1 MLTQNFNNIL
11 IIKPSAAGDIIC
23 ALPILPA
30 LKKRFPQ
37 AKISWLVS
45 SHLSELIT
53 NHPLIDHVI
62 EFDRRRFGYLAHSW
76 AVTKRFVKFLRSLR
90 QANYDL
96 VIDLQG
102 LFRSG
107 FLAWNTQAPVR
118 IGPYEKRELG
128 WIFYTHRMPETS
140 YETHAV
146 DRMYSCMK
154 LLSNEDEID
163 EPKFIIHIPQ
173 AQQNAILSKLHARK
187 IEPNRYIAI
196 APGGTWPS
204 KRWPVEKFIELTK
217 LICSELKLPVII
229 IGGKHERIIAEKMTD
244 ELANYPV
251 ANFVGQTTLAQLLA
265 IIDNAKALISNDSGP
280 MHIAVAL
287 NKPITAIIGPTNAN
301 RTGPYKRPN
310 SVVQANLDCSPC
322 YKKHCPKLKDEN
334 SLAPPICMQQIPTE
348 DVFKN
353 LISQLDNNTIKPENA
368 N

>member
-1 MLTQNFNNIL
+1 MITQDFNNIL

-23 ALPILPA
+23 ALPVLPA
-30 LKKRFPQ
+30 LKKRFPK

-53 NHPLIDHVI
+53 NHPLINHVI

-76 AVTKRFVKFLRSLR
+76 SVTKRFMKFLRSLR

-118 IGPYEKRELG
+118 IGPAEKRELG
-128 WIFYTHRMPETS
+128 WIFYTHRTPKTNH
-140 YETHAV
+140 ETHTV

-163 EPKFIIHIPQ
+163 EPKFVIHIP
-173 AQQNAILSKLHARK
+173 ATQQQTIREKLLARQ
-187 IEPNRYIAI
+187 IFPNRYIAI

-204 KRWPVEKFIELTK
+204 KCWPVQKFTELTK
-217 LICSELKLPVII
+217 MICSKLQMPVVI
-229 IGGKHERIIAEKMTD
+229 IGGKNERMIAERMCD
-244 ELANYPV
+244 ELANFPV
-251 ANFVGQTTLAQLLA
+251 ANFTGQTTLSQLLA
-265 IIDNAKALISNDSGP
+265 IIKDSSAVISNDSGP

-287 NKPITAIIGPTNAN
+287 DKPVTAIIGPTNPN
-301 RTGPYKRPN
+301 RTGPYNRPQ
-310 SVVQANLDCSPC
+310 SVVKTSLDCSPC
-322 YKKHCPKLKDEN
+322 YKKHCPKTQNPEA
-334 SLAPPICMQQIPTE
+334 SPCMQQIETTI
-348 DVFKN
+348 VFEN
-353 LISQLDNNTIKPENA
+353 LTAQLK
-368 N
+368 